1 MTSGQAGKTSPFH
14 LKADHFKMNSQD
26 SPFPIPLAIAVP
38 QTFPDGDIDLGM
50 IRSYA
55 TRAEEIGYHSLW
67 VAEQLVG
74 STPTPEPVAFLSYL
88 AAVTSSIGLGA
99 AVIIATTRNPAMLA
113 KQLSTVDALSEG
125 RLIVGTALGGRPW
138 TYPLFGGPSERRV
151 RHFIESVG
159 VMRALWTQDRA
170 VFDGELWKMEGVP
183 MTPKPVQK
191 PHPPL
196 WFGGRHPVGLRRV
209 ARLADGFMG
218 AGSTSTAQFK
228 EHVQIIRAELE
239 RRGRDVE
246 TFPIAKRVYV
256 AIDDN
261 SDRAESR
268 LRDWF
273 GAWYGRAEMG
283 PEVSV
288 WGSVEDCARGLAE
301 VIEAGA
307 GMLMLNPVFDYED
320 HLERLASEVAPL
332 LPSPSAA

>member
-1 MTSGQAGKTSPFH
+1 
-14 LKADHFKMNSQD
+14 MNSQD
-26 SPFPIPLAIAVP
+26 SPFPVPLAIAVP
-38 QTFPDGDIDLGM
+38 QTFPDGNIDLGM

-55 TRAEEIGYHSLW
+55 TRAEKLGYHSLW

-88 AAVTSSIGLGA
+88 AAVTKSIRLGA

-170 VFDGELWKMEGVP
+170 FFDGELWKMEGVP
-183 MTPKPVQK
+183 MTPKPVQH

-218 AGSTSTAQFK
+218 AGSTSTVQFG
-228 EHVQIIRAELE
+228 EHVQIIRAELD

-246 TFPIAKRVYV
+246 SFPIAKRVYV
-256 AIDDN
+256 ALDDD

-283 PEVSV
+283 SEVSV
-288 WGSVEDCARGLAE
+288 WGSIEECAEGLTE

-320 HLERLASEVAPL
+320 YLERLASEVAPL
-332 LPSPSAA
+332 LPSARTA